1 MVDVEMTRLV
11 RWVIYHYESGPYGR
25 IHFRRTRL
33 SPVSDEVKT
42 KHRNK
47 KTQWEKYNSQKR
59 EMTFAHIKNYTFN
72 HDFQDT

>member
-1 MVDVEMTRLV
+1 MTRLV
-11 RWVIYHYESGPYGR
+11 RWVIYYYESGPYGR

-47 KTQWEKYNSQKR
+47 KTPNQLVKHNGKNTILKR
-59 EMTFAHIKNYTFN
+59 ER
-72 HDFQDT
+72 